1 MKRSFLFWVPVLIL
15 GLVLGV
21 RLLRPSAGTETDYPS
36 ALMWD
41 GTVYYRSVQEV
52 DKVPESA
59 IVGTTSSETDAFPW
73 KNGQANCCPPGTP
86 VAETEEGMAVL
97 LDGVWYLCRPKEME
111 VAQADS

>member
-41 GTVYYRSVQEV
+41 GTVYYRSVQEM

-59 IVGTTSSETDAFPW
+59 IVGTTSSETDAFPR

-86 VAETEEGMAVL
+86 VAQTEEGMAVL